1 MTRNTLLC
9 RSLPCALA
17 VLGFAALAQAHA
29 ATTTLT
35 GTFTADNTVISDPL
49 TLTSAQN
56 YTFTTTSFASGGIVP
71 VLTLFN
77 SNTGAVVDFSGSNT
91 GFSDV
96 TLTDSLSAGSYVLD
110 LTEFPNVANGNL
122 AAGFLFAS
130 NPSITGSDC
139 GVPGGM
145 FYNDITCA
153 KTTANY
159 GVTVTNTAAAVTPEP
174 STLLL
179 VLPPALALLGRRRRV
194 A

>member
-1 MTRNTLLC
+1 MNLC
-9 RSLPCALA
+9 RFASRLALA
-17 VLGFAALAQAHA
+17 VLGVTTLTQAHA
-29 ATTTLT
+29 STTTLS

-77 SNTGAVVDFSGSNT
+77 TVTGNVVDFSGSNT

-96 TLTDSLSAGSYVLD
+96 ALTDTLSAGNYVLD
-110 LTEFPNVANGNL
+110 LTEFPNVAIGNL

-153 KTTANY
+153 QTTANY
-159 GVTVTNTAAAVTPEP
+159 SVTVTNAATNAAAVTPEP

-179 VLPPALALLGRRRRV
+179 VLPPALALLGRRRRT

>member
-1 MTRNTLLC
+1 MNLRC
-9 RSLPCALA
+9 SASRVALA
-17 VLGFAALAQAHA
+17 VLGFTAYSQAHA
-29 ATTTLT
+29 ATTTLS

-49 TLTSAQN
+49 TLTSTQN
-56 YTFTTTSFASGGIVP
+56 YTFSTTSFASGGIVP
-71 VLTLFN
+71 ALTLFN
-77 SNTGAVVDFSGSNT
+77 TVTGAVVDFSGSNT

-96 TLTDSLSAGSYVLD
+96 SLTDTLSAGSYVLD
-110 LTEFPNVANGNL
+110 LTEFPNVAIGNL

-153 KTTANY
+153 KTTSNY
-159 GVTVTNTAAAVTPEP
+159 GLTVTNAAAVTPEP

-179 VLPPALALLGRRRRV
+179 VLPPALALLGRRRRT